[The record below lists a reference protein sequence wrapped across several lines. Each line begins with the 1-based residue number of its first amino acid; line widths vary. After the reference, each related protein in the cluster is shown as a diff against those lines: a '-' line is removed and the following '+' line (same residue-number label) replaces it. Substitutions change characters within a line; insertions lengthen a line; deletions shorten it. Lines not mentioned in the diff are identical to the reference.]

1 MRLWTVRWMA
11 LVACL
16 IEPFAMRCGAQVTLS
31 WNPSA
36 SAGVASYN
44 VCWGTNSGNYIYTN
58 NYPNTITTVTISNLA
73 TNEVFFFAVQT
84 VGTNGQT
91 SDFSNEESYTNVVA
105 AITAMYSVATQ
116 INPANAGSAT
126 GGGSFAAGSSATV
139 TATANSGYMFSNW
152 TANGAVQSTSANY
165 TFTVA
170 SNCTLTANFTAVTAV
185 TAVTTMYSVATQ
197 INPANAGSVTGGG
210 TFAAGSSATVTATA
224 NSGYTFSNWT
234 ANGSVQSTS
243 ANYTFTVASNCTL
256 TANFTAMYRI
266 YKQSNPTNAGSVTG
280 GGAFAAGSSATVTAT
295 ANSGY
300 TFSNWTA
307 NGSVQSTSAKYT
319 FAVASNC
326 TLTANFTAMYSVTTQ
341 INPANAGSITGGGAF
356 AAGSSVTV
364 TATANSGYTFSNW
377 TANGSVQSTSAKY
390 TFTVA
395 SNCTLTANL
404 RPATPPT
411 NVVPSTPLLLGLVVS
426 NGQVNLAWNPS
437 TNTGVADYNVCWGTN
452 SGNYVYTN
460 IYTNTIT
467 NIFTNATISNLA
479 GNVVFFFAVQA
490 VGTNGLVSDFSNE
503 ESTNVVSKPTITVVP
518 ISPSAPLLLGLAGSN
533 GQVNLTWNPSTS
545 PGVASNNVCW
555 GTNSGNYIYTNSYTN
570 TITNATISN
579 LAANEAFFFAVQS
592 VSTNGLSSDF
602 SNEESYTNVVYSVA
616 TQINPASAGGVTGG
630 GAFAAGSSVTVT
642 ATANSGYTFSNW
654 TANGAVQSTS
664 ANYTFTVASN
674 CTLTA
679 NFTAMYSVA
688 TQINPA
694 SAGRVTGGGNFAA
707 GSSATVTATANSGY
721 TFSNWTANGAVQ
733 STLANYTFTV
743 ASNCTLTA
751 NLRPT
756 APPTNVVPST
766 PLLLGLAVSN
776 GQVNLAWNP
785 STNTGVADYN
795 VCWGTNSGIYIYT
808 NIYTNTITNIFTNA
822 TISNLTGNEV
832 FFFAVQAVG
841 TNGLVSDFSN
851 EESTNVVSK
860 PTITVV
866 PISPSAPLLLGL
878 AGSNGQVNLTWNP
891 STSPGVAS
899 YNVCWGN
906 NSGNYIYTNTYPN
919 TITSVTISSLASN
932 EVFFFAVQAV
942 STNGS
947 DSDFSN
953 EESYTNAT
961 PPGSP
966 GTPPGGPPSPPGG
979 PGLPTNGNPPI
990 VVSPPGGG
998 GPSTNITSTNITQST
1013 FWGVPPFL
1021 ALAVSNGRLN
1031 LTVNGTVGANLNI
1044 YGTTGDIAMNE
1055 WSAVTN
1061 LTLTNI
1067 ASFGETNQQ
1076 GLPQD
1081 VLDLAFV
1088 PGTQTVP
1095 INTKKAAP
1103 FEYFQVVMP
1112 YDYVILADQVLLG
1125 NSNYTPRLIL
1135 VNMPGLVDDACY
1147 VNQASSFIHYTH
1159 TNSALQLIS
1168 SSSTIR
1174 DIANG
1179 LANWLNLDWT
1189 SASEFTYSNGMGQIL
1204 ATVIET
1210 EPPSSDP
1217 VAGQNPPSSPIPIN
1231 F

>member
-1 MRLWTVRWMA
+1 
-11 LVACL
+11 
-16 IEPFAMRCGAQVTLS
+16 
-31 WNPSA
+31 
-36 SAGVASYN
+36 
-44 VCWGTNSGNYIYTN
+44 
-58 NYPNTITTVTISNLA
+58 
-73 TNEVFFFAVQT
+73 
-84 VGTNGQT
+84 
-91 SDFSNEESYTNVVA
+91 
-105 AITAMYSVATQ
+105 
-116 INPANAGSAT
+116 
-126 GGGSFAAGSSATV
+126 
-139 TATANSGYMFSNW
+139 
-152 TANGAVQSTSANY
+152 
-165 TFTVA
+165 
-170 SNCTLTANFTAVTAV
+170 
-185 TAVTTMYSVATQ
+185 
-197 INPANAGSVTGGG
+197 
-210 TFAAGSSATVTATA
+210 
-224 NSGYTFSNWT
+224 
-234 ANGSVQSTS
+234 
-243 ANYTFTVASNCTL
+243 
-256 TANFTAMYRI
+256 
-266 YKQSNPTNAGSVTG
+266 
-280 GGAFAAGSSATVTAT
+280 
-295 ANSGY
+295 
-300 TFSNWTA
+300 
-307 NGSVQSTSAKYT
+307 VQSTSAKYT

-452 SGNYVYTN
+452 SGNYV
-460 IYTNTIT
+460 
-467 NIFTNATISNLA
+467 
-479 GNVVFFFAVQA
+479 
-490 VGTNGLVSDFSNE
+490 
-503 ESTNVVSKPTITVVP
+503 
-518 ISPSAPLLLGLAGSN
+518 
-533 GQVNLTWNPSTS
+533 
-545 PGVASNNVCW
+545 
-555 GTNSGNYIYTNSYTN
+555 
-570 TITNATISN
+570 
-579 LAANEAFFFAVQS
+579 
-592 VSTNGLSSDF
+592 
-602 SNEESYTNVVYSVA
+602 
-616 TQINPASAGGVTGG
+616 
-630 GAFAAGSSVTVT
+630 
-642 ATANSGYTFSNW
+642 
-654 TANGAVQSTS
+654 
-664 ANYTFTVASN
+664 
-674 CTLTA
+674 
-679 NFTAMYSVA
+679 
-688 TQINPA
+688 
-694 SAGRVTGGGNFAA
+694 
-707 GSSATVTATANSGY
+707 
-721 TFSNWTANGAVQ
+721 
-733 STLANYTFTV
+733 
-743 ASNCTLTA
+743 
-751 NLRPT
+751 
-756 APPTNVVPST
+756 
-766 PLLLGLAVSN
+766 
-776 GQVNLAWNP
+776 
-785 STNTGVADYN
+785 
-795 VCWGTNSGIYIYT
+795 YT